1 MPQSR
6 TSFWLSMAF
15 YKRMPSTVDTVPM
28 CRSRSDNNCEIYR
41 NWSSCVFRRF
51 IFHFVRWSLIDGDDE
66 KHAISLHYYI
76 WSNKYTFV
84 RNVNWNWVFLACAL
98 RLFKESLGQIQITT
112 KVPYAMSSSFFVWAF
127 LSFVLNAGHAI
138 DRLQPINE
146 LNARSESNV
155 WARVPQQRDRLS
167 IDQIWIHTFGVRA
180 RARFIHV
187 CGEKFSA
194 DLFTLCIRCLYS
206 MSDDVCRPHD
216 SDATRRYVRITL
228 GEYFGFFFCF
238 RWLAIDTHAQHF

>member
-1 MPQSR
+1 MPQSHTLFR
-6 TSFWLSMAF
+6 LSMTF
-15 YKRMPSTVDTVPM
+15 YKRWPSTVDTVPM

-51 IFHFVRWSLIDGDDE
+51 IFHFVRWSLIDGDDDDDE

-112 KVPYAMSSSFFVWAF
+112 KVRVQCRSFVWAV

-138 DRLQPINE
+138 DRLQPINKM
-146 LNARSESNV
+146 NARSE
-155 WARVPQQRDRLS
+155 W
-167 IDQIWIHTFGVRA
+167 T
-180 RARFIHV
+180 
-187 CGEKFSA
+187 
-194 DLFTLCIRCLYS
+194 Y
-206 MSDDVCRPHD
+206 
-216 SDATRRYVRITL
+216 YV
-228 GEYFGFFFCF
+228 
-238 RWLAIDTHAQHF
+238 